1 MNIFSFNQKRVL
13 VVCILLGLIISPV
26 NYLQAQ
32 EFAVDESVS
41 ASEEPNIN
49 EIIEDFLNS
58 KGWYEGENTKKNG
71 STFFVAVGKEQ
82 LQRAGP
88 NLVGLRQGN
97 LLLIEL
103 CCRQNAKC
111 CNSKNKNFDG
121 IGKRISAIW

>member
-13 VVCILLGLIISPV
+13 VVCTLLGLIISPV

-58 KGWYEGENTKKNG
+58 KGWYEGENTKRTG
-71 STFFVAVGKEQ
+71 LLFLLLSAREQ

-97 LLLIEL
+97 LLLIKL
-103 CCRQNAKC
+103 C
-111 CNSKNKNFDG
+111 
-121 IGKRISAIW
+121 